1 MVEHSREESKWNGA
15 SLPAEL
21 ISRGSEV
28 ILMEQDQMRKFA
40 ILQKRDPAVAMET
53 AISELRAF
61 PELAAQ
67 GFYSIPRRSKSC
79 KHKPGTVCQGCIRIE
94 GASVGA
100 TRVVARCWGNCTV
113 GVRVADETDNHWD
126 LEGRFLDFET
136 NFSATRG
143 LRLLKRIKSHG
154 TVQHVSKLDP
164 QTEMQIFQAGVSK
177 CFRNIVRDGVP
188 DAILDRYWK
197 EAKLLTVGEKPTK
210 KLSKKAV
217 KKVLDAFDKLRVSA
231 EMLEG
236 HMGRT
241 MDQWTQE
248 DAGRLKGLHTAIEG
262 GEVQVGQVFGETI
275 QDPEPAPM
283 EPELIDEEPSDEESL
298 SDDEPGPNWPKGREG
313 QGRLL

>member
-1 MVEHSREESKWNGA
+1 MVDQNGNESNWNGA

-21 ISRGSEV
+21 ISRGAEV
-28 ILMEQDQMRKFA
+28 ILMENEQMRKFA
-40 ILQKRDPAVAMET
+40 ILQKRNPAVAMET

-61 PELAAQ
+61 PELADK
-67 GFYSIPRRSKSC
+67 GYYSIPRRSKDC
-79 KHKPGTVCQGCIRIE
+79 KHAPGKVCQGCIRIE

-100 TRVVARCWGNCTV
+100 TRVVARCWGNCTS
-113 GVRVADETDNHWD
+113 GVRVADETDDHWD

-143 LRLLKRIKSHG
+143 LRLLKRVKWG
-154 TVQHVSKLDP
+154 GKVVHVSTMDP

-188 DAILDRYWK
+188 EAILDRYWR
-197 EAKLLTVGEKPTK
+197 EAKLLTIGKQPAK

-217 KKVLDAFDKLRVSA
+217 KKILDAFDKLKVSA
-231 EMLEG
+231 EMLEE
-236 HMGRT
+236 HMGKQ

-262 GEVQVGQVFGETI
+262 GEIQVGQVFGATI
-275 QDPEPAPM
+275 REPEPIQ
-283 EPELIDEEPSDEESL
+283 EPEVMDEEPP
-298 SDDEPGPNWPKGREG
+298 DDEPEEPLDDGGPD
-313 QGRLL
+313 QGNLY